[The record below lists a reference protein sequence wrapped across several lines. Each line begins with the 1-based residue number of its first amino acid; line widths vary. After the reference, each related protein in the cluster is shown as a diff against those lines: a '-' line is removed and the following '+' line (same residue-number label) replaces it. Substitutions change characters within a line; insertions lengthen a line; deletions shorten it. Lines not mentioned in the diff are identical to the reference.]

1 MADVSTPAATKAVAQ
16 TREPLIRPSTARRP
30 EGPRRYAGHGV
41 AYTIGPGV
49 ARAATVATYE
59 RKSIDPIYRPIKVYT
74 LDPVALA
81 LEGATTVLRV
91 PYEPLAPGPRGWVFE
106 VDATDGEASIEPLNL
121 DDPRLLMTQGVSPS
135 SSDRRFHQQMVYAVS
150 ASIYAAFRTA
160 LGRRIA
166 WGFDRPDRNGVTRLK
181 LRPFVRETGANA
193 AYYPTEGEIRF
204 GYFAAPGNRPAGRH
218 VPGGPVF
225 TCLSHDIIVH
235 EVAHALIDG
244 MRSHFAQPT
253 GSDVLGFHEGFA
265 DLVAILQHFT
275 YQQVLESEIRKS
287 RNRLSNATLLPGIAQ
302 AFGLSIG
309 KPGVLRSAA
318 QKDVYRAD
326 LEPHT
331 MGLVLAGAVFDA
343 FCVVYERK
351 TERFLRLASNGERSS
366 ENDQLTPEL
375 IPILAREASGLA
387 SQFLSICVRALDY
400 CPPVDIKLG
409 EFLRAIITADRDL
422 VPDDPWAYR
431 EALIDAFAARGI
443 YPDNVLHLSEDAL
456 VWRALPR
463 ELPCVRR
470 LSFGGLKF
478 AGDPASPADRGE
490 LEEQA
495 CALGEVI
502 TRPDN
507 LELFGLTADWDD
519 RLDGSRV
526 TLPCIQSIRTSRR
539 VGPDAQVVFDLV
551 AEVTQSR
558 FVRDRRTGM
567 ECEFVGGSTIILGPN
582 GEFRYVVLKNVMNR
596 RRLEQQRE
604 YQCTSRFCEQRNG
617 HLTPCANVLQLV
629 HGGRLTNS
637 TTI

>member
-1 MADVSTPAATKAVAQ
+1 MADVSTPSATKAVAQ
-16 TREPLIRPSTARRP
+16 TREPVIRPSTARRP
-30 EGPRRYAGHGV
+30 EGPRRYAGRGV
-41 AYTIGPGV
+41 VYTVGPGV
-49 ARAATVATYE
+49 ARAATIATYE
-59 RKSIDPIYRPIKVYT
+59 RKPNDPVYRPLKIYT
-74 LDPVALA
+74 LDPAAQA

-106 VDATDGEASIEPLNL
+106 VDAIDEDAPSEPLNL
-121 DDPRLLMTQGVSPS
+121 DDPRLLITQGVSPS

-160 LGRRIA
+160 LGRRVA
-166 WGFDRPDRNGVTRLK
+166 WGFDRPDRDGVTRLK

-193 AYYPTEGEIRF
+193 AYYPAEGEIRF
-204 GYFAAPGNRPAGRH
+204 GYFAAPGNLPAGRH

-244 MRSHFAQPT
+244 MRSHFVHPT

-287 RNRLSNATLLPGIAQ
+287 RNRLSNATLLLGIAQ

-309 KPGVLRSAA
+309 KQGVLRSAA
-318 QKDVYRAD
+318 HKDVYRAD
-326 LEPHT
+326 LEPHA

-343 FCVVYERK
+343 FCNVYQRK
-351 TERFLRLASNGERSS
+351 SERFLRLASNGALP
-366 ENDQLTPEL
+366 ENAPLAPEL
-375 IPILAREASGLA
+375 ISIVAKEASGLA

-409 EFLRAIITADRDL
+409 EFLRAMITADRDL

-456 VWRALPR
+456 VWGALPR
-463 ELPCVRR
+463 ELPFVRR
-470 LSFGGLKF
+470 LSFAELKF

-495 CALGEVI
+495 CAMGEVI

-507 LELFGLTADWDD
+507 LELFGLTAEWDD
-519 RLDGSRV
+519 RLAGSRV
-526 TLPCIQSIRTSRR
+526 TLPCVQSIRTSRR
-539 VGPDAQVVFDLV
+539 VGPDGQVVFDLV

-558 FVRDRRTGM
+558 FVRDRLTGT

-582 GEFRYVVLKNVMNR
+582 GEFRYVVLKNVMNG
-596 RRLEQQRE
+596 RRLEQQLD
-604 YQCTSRFCEQRNG
+604 YQRTSRFCQQRNG
-617 HLTPCANVLQLV
+617 QLMPCANVLQLV

-637 TTI
+637 SHI